1 MGYYRPAYTA
11 ADGTVIKEKIFDFPY
26 AVNCIEESK
35 QNSGTL
41 SRSSVNLT
49 SVKLVKAF
57 LKANGLGSEIK
68 FRATAKGHILDL
80 PPEKLEKIQ
89 NADND
94 PNLEGQIQW
103 FATTE

>member
-1 MGYYRPAYTA
+1 MGYYVPASKTG
-11 ADGTVIKEKIFDFPY
+11 DGKSTIPEKTFDFPY

-35 QNSGTL
+35 QNSATL
-41 SRSSVNLT
+41 SRSSINLT

-68 FRATAKGHILDL
+68 FNGNILDL